1 MRNLL
6 LVLLTVAFTSIGF
19 AQDTVGKKGDM
30 HKMMDGKMMDGKMH
44 DSMHSGMHEKM
55 YTCPMHSDVMQDHPG
70 KCPKC
75 GMDLVESK
83 NMTKAYCPMCK
94 ENTIM
99 KDGKCTK
106 CGKQI
111 TKYGEKGQSK
121 KVYICQSC
129 HMKGKKSGK
138 CSKCGGKMEE
148 MK

>member
-1 MRNLL
+1 MKNLL
-6 LVLLTVAFTSIGF
+6 LILLAFAFTSIGF
-19 AQDTVGKKGDM
+19 AQDTVSKKGDM
-30 HKMMDGKMMDGKMH
+30 HEMMDGKMMDGKMH
-44 DSMHSGMHEKM
+44 DSMHTRMHEKM

-75 GMDLVESK
+75 GMNLVESK
-83 NMTKAYCPMCK
+83 NRTKGYCPMCK
-94 ENTIM
+94 EKTMM

-121 KVYICQSC
+121 KVYICSSC
-129 HMKGKKSGK
+129 HAKSKTSGK
-138 CSKCGGKMEE
+138 CPKCGAKMEE

>member
-1 MRNLL
+1 MKNLL
-6 LVLLTVAFTSIGF
+6 LLLLAVAFTTIGF
-19 AQDTVGKKGDM
+19 AQDTVSKKGDM
-30 HKMMDGKMMDGKMH
+30 HKMMDGKMHDGMH
-44 DSMHSGMHEKM
+44 TKMHEKM

-83 NMTKAYCPMCK
+83 NMTKGYCPMCK
-94 ENTIM
+94 EKTMM

-121 KVYICQSC
+121 KVYICSSC
-129 HMKGKKSGK
+129 HTKSKTSGK
-138 CSKCGGKMEE
+138 CPKCGAKMEE

>member
-1 MRNLL
+1 MKNLV
-6 LVLLTVAFTSIGF
+6 LVLLAVAFSSIGF
-19 AQDTVGKKGDM
+19 AQDTVSKKGDM
-30 HKMMDGKMMDGKMH
+30 HEMMDGKMMDGKMH
-44 DSMHSGMHEKM
+44 DSMHSSMHEKM
-55 YTCPMHSDVMQDHPG
+55 YTCPMHADVMQDHPG

-94 ENTIM
+94 EKTMM

-111 TKYGEKGQSK
+111 TKYGDKGHSK
-121 KVYICQSC
+121 KGYVCTSC
-129 HMKGKKSGK
+129 HMKGKNSDK
-138 CSKCGGKMEE
+138 CSKCGGMMEE